1 MPAKGQ
7 PLPIKC
13 VLLGDSGCGKTSLTL
28 AYSGQSLPEVYA
40 SDAAPFNVVA
50 KAAGVQ
56 VRRVVHLGSPWNLRS
71 LALGQS
77 VGSVLKGM

>member
-28 AYSGQSLPEVYA
+28 AYSGQSLPEDYE

-50 KAAGVQ
+50 KAAGIQVCIIVYGGVARELHVQ
-56 VRRVVHLGSPWNLRS
+56 
-71 LALGQS
+71 
-77 VGSVLKGM
+77 